1 MLKWNYNQANIL
13 SCSSCWAKIDFWQ
26 KMLFAVCVKLFMS
39 SIMSHLIFLHHIIY
53 PWKPSQ
59 CISVISFYQ
68 HYQATEGSDSLH
80 FTPQHSLCHYSSISL
95 PLELVWHDICWGS
108 MDAISPYNPSVILS
122 SHGNRDSS
130 APHVYLST
138 LFLVWWSISDPQA
151 ILQSDTR
158 CDGEDSKPS
167 CAN

>member
-1 MLKWNYNQANIL
+1 MLIMLSKDRLLTKDAICCLCKIVHEQHNESLNFSPSYYLSMETIPIYISDIILPTLPSNRRKW
-13 SCSSCWAKIDFWQ
+13 
-26 KMLFAVCVKLFMS
+26 
-39 SIMSHLIFLHHIIY
+39 
-53 PWKPSQ
+53 
-59 CISVISFYQ
+59 
-68 HYQATEGSDSLH
+68 